1 MDTPAPKPTEPPA
14 VVPEAPLTEPPP
26 VEPSAGETT
35 LTEPSPDMQPND
47 VVIHCMT
54 CDYNVTYTPQER
66 CPECGQ
72 PFNRAA
78 LVEWTTGRD
87 QPLPFGRAQPHTF
100 LSIFR
105 ASLFTP
111 SKLGRQLPPYP
122 NLGQAILYS
131 LAMKTIAT
139 GFIASALLFMFASL
153 GEDAFM
159 IIFFCFVAIF
169 GGCALCEVLLATAFG
184 LLAKPQCGSPEE
196 DPISYWMTFSSCF
209 AGYAVLVALDIAA
222 AFLIIAF
229 EDSFPSL
236 LGNYEEILYGTLIIM
251 PLIIALWWWHSLSR
265 ALRARSGS
273 SWRTASAELLVPFV
287 VFITVC
293 VTAMLIIHLMD

>member
-1 MDTPAPKPTEPPA
+1 MDTPAPEPSEPTA

-26 VEPSAGETT
+26 G
-35 LTEPSPDMQPND
+35 MQPTD

-54 CDYNVTYTPQER
+54 CDYNVTYTPQGR

-72 PFNRAA
+72 PFDRAA
-78 LVEWTTGRD
+78 LIEWTTEHD
-87 QPLPFGRAQPHTF
+87 QPLPFGRTQPHTF
-100 LSIFR
+100 FSIFR

-131 LAMKTIAT
+131 LAMKTIGT

-153 GEDAFM
+153 SEDAYM

-229 EDSFPSL
+229 EDSSPSL
-236 LGNYEEILYGTLIIM
+236 LGNYEVIVYGTLIIM

-273 SWRTASAELLVPFV
+273 SWRTASAELLVPFI
-287 VFITVC
+287 VFITVGI
-293 VTAMLIIHLMD
+293 TALLIPVMG